1 MLKRLTNKLT
11 RMRHELPEI
20 STVFNMIM
28 RAQRENGKT
37 ILLRTNK
44 RIRVLEQLAES
55 SNLNII
61 EN

>member
-1 MLKRLTNKLT
+1 
-11 RMRHELPEI
+11 
-20 STVFNMIM
+20 MIM